1 MLTGFMLV
9 LAYLRMGWSVDFL
22 AATILLSVLIV
33 AVFTDLLTGLIPDRL
48 SLSLGLAGMVLAF
61 VGGMEQVEEALLGAV
76 VGGGLLYLTGWL
88 GQWIF
93 KRESM
98 GGGDV
103 KLVAGMGLFLGVSG
117 ILDGLIWACGMGAL
131 VGIVLRLS
139 GRLEAY
145 AEVPFAPFLALGAGI
160 HLLSG
165 IELLEFLMNT

>member
-1 MLTGFMLV
+1 MRLNFVSTDTV
-9 LAYLRMGWSVDFL
+9 YDALAVQMAVERVRPARTELDDQVRQQVP
-22 AATILLSVLIV
+22 AAIAYHL
-33 AVFTDLLTGLIPDRL
+33 F
-48 SLSLGLAGMVLAF
+48 LGLAGLVLAL
-61 VGGMEQVEEALLGAV
+61 VGGLGRVEEALWSAV

-131 VGIVLRLS
+131 VGIGLRLS
-139 GRLEAY
+139 GRLEPY
-145 AEVPFAPFLALGAGI
+145 AEVPFAPFLGLGAGI

-165 IELLEFLMNT
+165 IELLEFLMKT